1 MSERLR
7 FVMAQLN
14 LLVGDVSGNTQAVI
28 AAAGEARD
36 RHGAQAVC
44 FPELTLTGYPPDD
57 LLLRSDFIDAVNRG
71 IAQIAS
77 ATRGITVI
85 VGAPQLTDGYL
96 TNAALVI
103 RDGHIERV
111 YAKQELPTYG
121 VFDDLRYFRAG
132 SSPCVVDIH
141 GCRVGVTICEDTWH
155 AEPIAAAAEAG
166 ADVIVN
172 LNASPFDQYK
182 GSARETVLRERIA
195 ETGLPIL
202 YCNMAGGQDEVVY
215 DGGSCAFDRTGD
227 LMVRAPRFDTGLY
240 PVDLQKIHERWTPLE
255 GMIEPDLSAE
265 AVVYEAL
272 VWGVR
277 DYIEKNR
284 FPSVVIG
291 LSGGIDS
298 ALTACIA
305 VDALGADRV
314 HCVMMPTRYT
324 SSMSHTDADAIAK
337 ALGLRY
343 DTLAIESIVAEFTD
357 TLAPLF
363 AGRPVDVTEENL
375 QSRIR
380 GTLLMAISNK
390 LGGLVLATG
399 NKSEMAVGYA
409 TLYGDMVGGFSPLK
423 DIFKTEVY
431 RLARYRNAIGAV
443 IPDNVM
449 TRPPS
454 AELAPDQK
462 DSDSLPDYA
471 ELDAILAGYVEDD
484 ASIDELVAQG
494 HDQAVVEQVVK
505 LLHRNEYKRRQAAP
519 GVKVTTK
526 AFGRD
531 RRYPITSGF
540 TAGENA

>member
-7 FVMAQLN
+7 FAMAQLN
-14 LLVGDVSGNTQAVI
+14 LLVGDVAGNTDAVI
-28 AAAGEARD
+28 QAATEARD
-36 RHGAQAVC
+36 RLGAQAVC

-57 LLLRSDFIDAVNRG
+57 LLLRPDFIAAVEAGVAR
-71 IAQIAS
+71 IAEE
-77 ATRGITVI
+77 TRGITVM
-85 VGAPQLTDGYL
+85 VGAPVLESGRL
-96 TNAALVI
+96 LNAALVI
-103 RDGHIERV
+103 RDGQVAAH
-111 YAKQELPTYG
+111 YAKQQLPTYG
-121 VFDDLRYFRAG
+121 VFDDLRYFAPG
-132 SSPCVVDIH
+132 EDACVVDVE
-141 GCRVGVTICEDTWH
+141 GCRVGITICEDAWH
-155 AEPIAAAAEAG
+155 AGPVARAAEAG
-166 ADVIVN
+166 ADIIVN

-182 GSARETVLRERIA
+182 GSARESVLRDRIA
-195 ETGLPIL
+195 ESGLPIL

-215 DGGSCAFDRTGD
+215 DGGSCAFDAMGD

-240 PVDLQKIHERWTPLE
+240 AVDIERIHERWTPLE
-255 GMIEPDLSAE
+255 GAIEPELSAE
-265 AVVYEAL
+265 AEVYEAL

-277 DYIEKNR
+277 DYIEKNH
-284 FPSVVIG
+284 FPGVVIG

-305 VDALGADRV
+305 VDALGAERV

-324 SSMSHTDADAIAK
+324 SEMSHTDAEAIAK
-337 ALGLRY
+337 ALGVRY
-343 DTLAIESIVAEFTD
+343 DIVAIESVFSEFKQQ
-357 TLAPLF
+357 LAPVF
-363 AGRPVDVTEENL
+363 ADRPVDVTEENL

-380 GTLLMAISNK
+380 GTILMAISNK

-431 RLARYRNAIGAV
+431 RLAAYRNQITAV
-443 IPDNVM
+443 IPENVM

-462 DSDSLPDYA
+462 DTDSLPEYA
-471 ELDAILAGYVEDD
+471 ELDAILAAYVEDD
-484 ASIDELVAQG
+484 AGVDEIVAAG
-494 HDQAVVEQVVK
+494 HDRATVDQVVR

-540 TAGENA
+540 GRQP

>member
-1 MSERLR
+1 MSERRR

-14 LLVGDVSGNTQAVI
+14 LLVGDVAGNTQAVI
-28 AAAGEARD
+28 EAAKEARD
-36 RHGAQAVC
+36 RLGATLIC

-57 LLLRSDFIDAVNRG
+57 LLLRQDFIAEVEAGLER
-71 IAQIAS
+71 IAS
-77 ATRGITVI
+77 ETQGITVI
-85 VGAPQLTDGYL
+85 VGAPRRGEGALY
-96 TNAALVI
+96 NAAFVL
-103 RDGHIERV
+103 RNGAIEAR

-121 VFDDLRYFRAG
+121 VFDDLRYFIPG
-132 SSPCVVDIH
+132 DSPCVVDVD
-141 GCRVGVTICEDTWH
+141 GCRVGVTICEDAWH
-155 AEPIAAAAEAG
+155 PGPVAAAAAAG
-166 ADVIVN
+166 ADVVVN

-182 GSARETVLRERIA
+182 GTARESVLRDRIA
-195 ETGLPIL
+195 ESALPIL

-215 DGGSCAFDRTGD
+215 DGGSCAFDGNGD
-227 LMVRAPRFDTGLY
+227 LMVRAPHFDTGLY
-240 PVDLQKIHERWTPLE
+240 PVDLARIHDCWTPLE
-255 GMIEPDLSAE
+255 GAIEPDLSSE
-265 AVVYEAL
+265 ATVYEAL

-284 FPSVVIG
+284 FPGVVIG

-298 ALTACIA
+298 ALAACIA
-305 VDALGADRV
+305 VDALGPERV
-314 HCVMMPTRYT
+314 HCLMMPTRYT
-324 SSMSHTDADAIAK
+324 SEMSHTDAGAIAE
-337 ALGLRY
+337 ALGVRY
-343 DTLAIESIVAEFTD
+343 DVVAIESIFNQFTSE
-357 TLAPLF
+357 LAPLF
-363 AGRPVDVTEENL
+363 ADRAVDVTEENL

-380 GTLLMAISNK
+380 GALLMAVSNK

-431 RLARYRNAIGAV
+431 RLARYRNGISPV
-443 IPDNVM
+443 IPENVL
-449 TRPPS
+449 TRAPS

-462 DSDSLPDYA
+462 DSDSLPEYPV
-471 ELDAILAGYVEDD
+471 LDAILAAYVEED
-484 ASIDELVAQG
+484 AGIDEIVEAG
-494 HDQAVVEQVVK
+494 HDRATVEQVVR

-540 TAGENA
+540 GRFPG

>member
-1 MSERLR
+1 MNERLR
-7 FVMAQLN
+7 FAMAQLN
-14 LLVGDVSGNTQAVI
+14 LLVGDVAGNTDAVI
-28 AAAGEARD
+28 AAATEARD
-36 RHGAQAVC
+36 RLGAQLVF

-57 LLLRSDFIDAVNRG
+57 LLLRPDFIAAVERG
-71 IAQIAS
+71 IERIA
-77 ATRGITVI
+77 AETRGITVI
-85 VGAPQLTDGYL
+85 VGAPRLDAGHLY
-96 TNAALVI
+96 NAARVI
-103 RDGHIERV
+103 RDGAVRAH

-121 VFDDLRYFRAG
+121 VFDDLRYFTPGAEA
-132 SSPCVVDIH
+132 CVVEVA
-141 GCRVGVTICEDTWH
+141 GCRVGVTICEDAWH
-155 AEPIAAAAEAG
+155 AGPVAQAAAAG
-166 ADVIVN
+166 ADLIVN

-182 GSARETVLRERIA
+182 GTARESVLRDRIA

-215 DGGSCAFDRTGD
+215 DGGSCAFDGNGD
-227 LMVRAPRFDTGLY
+227 LMSRAPNFDTGLY
-240 PVDLQKIHERWTPLE
+240 PVDIERIHGHWTPLE
-255 GMIEPDLSAE
+255 GAIEPALSAE

-277 DYIEKNR
+277 DYVEKNR
-284 FPSVVIG
+284 FPGVVIG

-298 ALTACIA
+298 ALVAAIA
-305 VDALGADRV
+305 VDALGAARV

-324 SSMSHTDADAIAK
+324 SQMSHTDAGAIAE
-337 ALGLRY
+337 ALGVRY
-343 DTLAIESIVAEFTD
+343 DTVAIESVFNELQAA
-357 TLAPLF
+357 LAPVF
-363 AGRPVDVTEENL
+363 GDRPADVTEENL

-380 GTLLMAISNK
+380 GTLLMAVSNK

-431 RLARYRNAIGAV
+431 RLARYRNRRGEV
-443 IPDNVM
+443 IPERVLS
-449 TRPPS
+449 RPPS

-462 DSDSLPDYA
+462 DTDSLPEYA
-471 ELDAILAGYVEDD
+471 ELDSILAAYVEED
-484 ASIDELVAQG
+484 ASIEEIVG
-494 HDQAVVEQVVK
+494 HGHARGTVERVVR

-540 TAGENA
+540 GRQPG

>member
-1 MSERLR
+1 MSERVR

-14 LLVGDVSGNTQAVI
+14 LLVGDVAGNTDAVI
-28 AAAGEARD
+28 RAALKARD
-36 RHGAQAVC
+36 RLGAQAVC

-57 LLLRSDFIDAVNRG
+57 LLLRSDFIAAVERG
-71 IAQIAS
+71 VERIAAE
-77 ATRGITVI
+77 ARGITVI
-85 VGAPQLTDGYL
+85 VGAPVLDDGAL
-96 TNAALVI
+96 FNAALVI
-103 RDGHIERV
+103 ADGRV
-111 YAKQELPTYG
+111 TARYAKHELPTYG
-121 VFDDLRYFRAG
+121 VFDDLRYFVPGREA
-132 SSPCVVDIH
+132 CVVDIA
-141 GCRVGVTICEDTWH
+141 GCQVGITICEDAWH
-155 AEPIAAAAEAG
+155 KGPVAEAAAAG
-166 ADVIVN
+166 AEMIVN
-172 LNASPFDQYK
+172 LNASPFDQNK
-182 GSARETVLRERIA
+182 GSARESVLRDRIA
-195 ETGLPIL
+195 ESGLPIL

-215 DGGSCAFDRTGD
+215 DGGSCAFDALGA
-227 LMVRAPRFDTGLY
+227 LMVRAPRFDTGLF
-240 PVDLQKIHERWTPLE
+240 PVDCGYIHDRWTPLQ
-255 GMIEPDLSAE
+255 GTIEPELSAE
-265 AVVYEAL
+265 AEVYEAL

-277 DYIEKNR
+277 DYIEKNH
-284 FPSVVIG
+284 FPGVIIG
-291 LSGGIDS
+291 LSGGVDS

-324 SSMSHTDADAIAK
+324 SQMSHTDAKAIAE
-337 ALGLRY
+337 ALGVRY
-343 DTLAIESIVAEFTD
+343 DIVAIESVFAEYR
-357 TLAPLF
+357 TLLEPIF
-363 AGRPVDVTEENL
+363 AGRAADVTEENL

-431 RLARYRNAIGAV
+431 RLCAYRNALGEV
-443 IPDNVM
+443 IPENVI

-462 DSDSLPDYA
+462 DTDSLPEYA
-471 ELDAILAGYVEDD
+471 ELDAILAAYVEDD
-484 ASIDELVAQG
+484 AGVDEIVAAG
-494 HDQAVVEQVVK
+494 HDRATVEQVVR

-531 RRYPITSGF
+531 RRYPMTSGF
-540 TAGENA
+540 GRQP

>member
-1 MSERLR
+1 MTERLR

-14 LLVGDVSGNTQAVI
+14 LLVGDVAGNTAAVI
-28 AAAGEARD
+28 DSAVAARD
-36 RHGAQAVC
+36 RQGASLIC

-57 LLLRSDFIDAVNRG
+57 LLLRSDFIAEVDAGLER
-71 IAQIAS
+71 IAA

-85 VGAPQLTDGYL
+85 VGAPRLEAGSLY
-96 TNAALVI
+96 NAALVI
-103 RDGHIERV
+103 RDGRIAAR

-121 VFDDLRYFRAG
+121 VFDDLRYFVAG
-132 SSPCVVDIH
+132 AEPCVVDIE
-141 GCRVGVTICEDTWH
+141 GCRVGVTICEDAWH
-155 AEPIAAAAEAG
+155 TSPVAAAAAAG

-182 GSARETVLRERIA
+182 GPARESVLRDRIA
-195 ETGLPIL
+195 ESGRPIL

-215 DGGSCAFDRTGD
+215 DGGSCAFDANGD

-240 PVDLQKIHERWTPLE
+240 PVDVARIHGAWMPLE
-255 GMIEPDLSAE
+255 GDIEPDLSPE
-265 AVVYEAL
+265 ATVYEAL

-277 DYIEKNR
+277 DYINKNR
-284 FPSVVIG
+284 FPGVVIG

-298 ALTACIA
+298 ALAACIA
-305 VDALGADRV
+305 ADALGPERV
-314 HCVMMPTRYT
+314 HCLMMPTRYT
-324 SSMSHTDADAIAK
+324 SEMSHTDAGAIAE
-337 ALGLRY
+337 ALGVRY
-343 DTLAIESIVAEFTD
+343 DVVAIEAMFNDFTAQ
-357 TLAPLF
+357 LAPLF
-363 AGRPVDVTEENL
+363 GDRPADVTEENL

-380 GTLLMAISNK
+380 GTLLMAVSNK

-431 RLARYRNAIGAV
+431 RLARYRNTRSRV
-443 IPDNVM
+443 IPENVL

-462 DSDSLPDYA
+462 DTDSLPEYA
-471 ELDAILAGYVEDD
+471 ELDAILAAYVEDD
-484 ASIDELVAQG
+484 AGIDDIVAAG
-494 HDQAVVEQVVK
+494 HDRAVVQQVVR

-540 TAGENA
+540 GHQSA

>member
-14 LLVGDVSGNTQAVI
+14 LLVGDVAGNTHAVI
-28 AAAGEARD
+28 RAATEARD
-36 RHGAQAVC
+36 QFAAQAVC

-57 LLLRSDFIDAVNRG
+57 LLLRPDFIAAVENG
-71 IAQIAS
+71 IQQIA
-77 ATRGITVI
+77 AETRGITVI
-85 VGAPQLTDGYL
+85 VGAPVLDDGQLY
-96 TNAALVI
+96 NAALVL
-103 RDGHIERV
+103 RDGQVISR
-111 YAKQELPTYG
+111 YAKQQLPTYG
-121 VFDDLRYFRAG
+121 VFDDLRYFAPG
-132 SSPCVVDIH
+132 HEACVVDVD
-141 GCRVGVTICEDTWH
+141 GCRVGITVCEDAWH
-155 AEPIAAAAEAG
+155 QAPVAAAAAAG
-166 ADVIVN
+166 ADIIVN

-182 GSARETVLRERIA
+182 GSARESVLRDRIA

-202 YCNMAGGQDEVVY
+202 YCNMSGGQDEVVY
-215 DGGSCAFDRTGD
+215 DGGSCAFDGAGD

-240 PVDLQKIHERWTPLE
+240 AVDLEQIHERWTPLE
-255 GMIEPDLSAE
+255 GAIEPELSAE
-265 AVVYEAL
+265 AEVYEAL

-277 DYIEKNR
+277 DYIEKNH
-284 FPSVVIG
+284 FPGVVIG

-305 VDALGADRV
+305 VDALGAERV

-324 SSMSHTDADAIAK
+324 SEMSHTDAEAIAK
-337 ALGLRY
+337 ALGVRY
-343 DTLAIESIVAEFTD
+343 DIVAIESMFNEFCAQ
-357 TLAPLF
+357 LAPLF
-363 AGRPVDVTEENL
+363 AGRSADVTEENL

-431 RLARYRNAIGAV
+431 RLAAYRNAVSPV
-443 IPDNVM
+443 IPENVM

-462 DSDSLPDYA
+462 DTDSLPEYA
-471 ELDAILAGYVEDD
+471 ELDAILAAYVEDD
-484 ASIDELVAQG
+484 AGVDEIIAAG
-494 HDQAVVEQVVK
+494 HDRATVEQVVR

-540 TAGENA
+540 GRQP

>member
-1 MSERLR
+1 MSEPVR

-14 LLVGDVSGNTQAVI
+14 LLVGDVSGNTDAVI
-28 AAAGEARD
+28 AAAIAARD
-36 RHGAQAVC
+36 EWSAQAVC

-57 LLLRSDFIDAVNRG
+57 LLLRSDFITEVELAIER
-71 IAQIAS
+71 IAAS
-77 ATRGITVI
+77 TRGITLI
-85 VGAPQLTDGYL
+85 VGAPVLEAGKL
-96 TNAALVI
+96 LNSALVI
-103 RDGHIERV
+103 RDGAVLAR
-111 YAKQELPTYG
+111 YDKQQLPTYG
-121 VFDDLRYFRAG
+121 VFDDLRYFTPGA
-132 SSPCVVDIH
+132 SPCVIDIN
-141 GCRVGVTICEDTWH
+141 GCAVGITICEDAWH
-155 AEPIAAAAEAG
+155 EAPVQSAAEAG
-166 ADVIVN
+166 AELIVN

-182 GSARETVLRERIA
+182 DTARESVLRARINA
-195 ETGLPIL
+195 AGLPIL

-215 DGGSCAFDRTGD
+215 DGGSCAFDGQGD

-240 PVDLQKIHERWTPLE
+240 PVDVQLINKRWTPLE
-255 GMIEPDLSAE
+255 GEIEPDLSSEAE
-265 AVVYEAL
+265 VYEAL
-272 VWGVR
+272 VYGVR

-284 FPSVVIG
+284 FPGVVIG

-298 ALTACIA
+298 ALTACLA

-314 HCVMMPTRYT
+314 HCLMMPTRYT
-324 SSMSHTDADAIAK
+324 SEMSHTDAGAIAE

-343 DTLAIESIVAEFTD
+343 DTVAIESVFEPFQGA
-357 TLAPLF
+357 LAPLF
-363 AGRPVDVTEENL
+363 QDRPADVTEENL

-380 GTLLMAISNK
+380 GTLLMAVSNK

-431 RLARYRNAIGAV
+431 RLAHYRNTLSEV
-443 IPDNVM
+443 IPENVL

-454 AELAPDQK
+454 AELALDQK
-462 DSDSLPDYA
+462 DTDSLPDYA
-471 ELDAILAGYVEDD
+471 ELDAILAAYVEED
-484 ASIDELVAQG
+484 AGIDEIVSAG
-494 HDQAVVEQVVK
+494 HDRTVVEKVVK

-540 TAGENA
+540 GREQA

>member
-1 MSERLR
+1 MSQRLR
-7 FVMAQLN
+7 FAMAQLN
-14 LLVGDVSGNTQAVI
+14 LLVGDVPGNTDAVI
-28 AAAGEARD
+28 AAATEARD
-36 RHGAQAVC
+36 RLGATAVC
-44 FPELTLTGYPPDD
+44 CPELTLTGYPPDD
-57 LLLRSDFIDAVNRG
+57 LLLRPDFIAAVEAGVER
-71 IAQIAS
+71 IARQ
-77 ATRGITVI
+77 TRGITVF
-85 VGAPQLTDGYL
+85 VGAPLLIEGRLY
-96 TNAALVI
+96 NAALVI
-103 RDGHIERV
+103 RDGQVVAR
-111 YAKQELPTYG
+111 YAKHELPTYG
-121 VFDDLRYFRAG
+121 VFDDLRYFAPG
-132 SSPCVVDIH
+132 DAPCVVSVD
-141 GCRVGVTICEDTWH
+141 GCRVGVTICEDAWH
-155 AEPIAAAAEAG
+155 AGPVARAVDAG

-182 GSARETVLRERIA
+182 GTARESVLRERIA
-195 ETGLPIL
+195 ESQRPIL

-215 DGGSCAFDRTGD
+215 DGGSCAFDARGD
-227 LMVRAPRFDTGLY
+227 VMVRAPRFETGLY
-240 PVDLQKIHERWTPLE
+240 PVDIDCIHDRWTPLE
-255 GMIEPDLSAE
+255 GAVEPALSAE
-265 AVVYEAL
+265 AAVYEAL

-284 FPSVVIG
+284 FPGVVIG

-298 ALTACIA
+298 ALTVCIA

-314 HCVMMPTRYT
+314 HCLMMPTRYT
-324 SSMSHTDADAIAK
+324 SEMSHTDAGAIVE
-337 ALGLRY
+337 ALGVRY
-343 DTLAIESIVAEFTD
+343 DTVAIEGVFDEFRD
-357 TLAPLF
+357 ALGPVF
-363 AGRPVDVTEENL
+363 GDRPVDVTEENL

-380 GTLLMAISNK
+380 GTTLMAVSNK

-431 RLARYRNAIGAV
+431 RLARYRNAIAPV
-443 IPDNVM
+443 IPENVL

-462 DSDSLPDYA
+462 DTDSLPEYEA
-471 ELDAILAGYVEDD
+471 LDAILAAYVEED
-484 ASIDELVAQG
+484 AGVDEIVAAG
-494 HDQAVVEQVVK
+494 HDRATVEQVVR

-540 TAGENA
+540 GRA